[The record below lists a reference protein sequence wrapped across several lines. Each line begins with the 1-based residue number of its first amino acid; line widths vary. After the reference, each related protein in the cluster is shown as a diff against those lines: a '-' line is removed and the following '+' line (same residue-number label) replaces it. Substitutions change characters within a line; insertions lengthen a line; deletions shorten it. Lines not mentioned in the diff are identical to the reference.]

1 MKISSECER
10 ISKMAEVL
18 GELDMFEVF
27 KPLTESQVYRAAAQT
42 VKHTACPVPSAILKA
57 VEVAA
62 ELALPKDV
70 VIKIE
75 R

>member
-1 MKISSECER
+1 
-10 ISKMAEVL
+10 MAEVL
-18 GELDMFEVF
+18 GELDMFEIF
-27 KPLTESQVYRAAAQT
+27 KPLTEPQVYRAAAQT
-42 VKHTACPVPSAILKA
+42 VKHAACPVPSAILKA

-70 VIKIE
+70 IIKIE